1 MMMVF
6 DSSENIMLSP
16 SKFSELKEAGQY
28 EKLAHINSLLTRNKS
43 LRSTQVRREV
53 FGLCQEVDLF

>member
-1 MMMVF
+1 
-6 DSSENIMLSP
+6 MLSP

-28 EKLAHINSLLTRNKS
+28 EKLEHINSLLTRNKS